1 MSSKILSLRS
11 TVLIALF
18 TALIAVG
25 AYIAVPVG
33 PVPIV
38 LQNFF
43 VLLAGT
49 LLGSRKGLSVVVT
62 YLVLG
67 AIGLPVFHNGTGG
80 MGIILGPTGG
90 YLIGYIPA
98 VVLTGL
104 ISKRKAGDTK
114 SSALSILLGTL
125 SGAVV
130 VYLCGVPWL
139 KYNLG
144 MSWSKALSAGMI
156 PFLIGDALKVAAVVP
171 ITRWLKPAIDSL
183 ENETS

>member
-1 MSSKILSLRS
+1 MSSDIFSVRP
-11 TVLIALF
+11 TVFIALF

-25 AYIAVPVG
+25 AYIAVPIG

-62 YLVLG
+62 YLLLG
-67 AIGLPVFHNGTGG
+67 AVGLPVFHNGTGG

-104 ISKRKAGDTK
+104 ISKRKGGGK
-114 SSALSILLGTL
+114 SSSALLILSGAL

-130 VYLCGVPWL
+130 VYLFGVPWL
-139 KYNLG
+139 KYTLE
-144 MSWSKALSAGMI
+144 MSWGKSLSAGMI
-156 PFLIGDALKVAAVVP
+156 PFLIGDAIKVAAVVP
-171 ITRWLKPAIDSL
+171 ITRWLKPVIDNL